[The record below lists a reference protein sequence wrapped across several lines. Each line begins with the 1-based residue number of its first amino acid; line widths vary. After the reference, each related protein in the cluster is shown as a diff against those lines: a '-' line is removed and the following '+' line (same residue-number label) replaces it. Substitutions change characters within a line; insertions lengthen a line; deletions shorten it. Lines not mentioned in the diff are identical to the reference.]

1 MEAVSKSAE
10 SGTEEVSNKE
20 IKPWQKGFE
29 LDYLKELEKRFNSYN
44 EYAQH
49 ELSKFKKNN
58 IAEALSKDQLHL
70 LGKGLIHKTEVKVRT
85 KINMF
90 PGVVIGEKLP
100 GDIEIK
106 HLGYSDEFDRRNI
119 ITTLLEDTY
128 YTNNNV
134 WLLINEESG
143 PDKAIASEAHFEKV
157 GVKYNSVADIIGV
170 YFRNASQVLEDRQHR
185 EIPIYEKFTLKPLQ
199 VSFTDIT
206 KQLAKQLEEMDIEY
220 TNHYSNYNKA
230 KSWSAISLRGYK
242 NDYRFITKPVEMNKK
257 WQKENE
263 NEVFEMQDTDW
274 RKKFPLVEKILDVF
288 ETEIHRVRFMK
299 LKPGG
304 GELERHTDQ
313 VDPDVGIQD
322 GKLMRIHIP
331 IKTNPNVEFTSWST
345 TGSKVIVN
353 MEEGHCWYLDIRKP
367 HMAINNGNDW
377 RTHLVIDVVANEQVR
392 SLFNAD
398 AHRKIQ

>member
-1 MEAVSKSAE
+1 M
-10 SGTEEVSNKE
+10 
-20 IKPWQKGFE
+20 
-29 LDYLKELEKRFNSYN
+29 
-44 EYAQH
+44 
-49 ELSKFKKNN
+49 
-58 IAEALSKDQLHL
+58 
-70 LGKGLIHKTEVKVRT
+70 
-85 KINMF
+85 
-90 PGVVIGEKLP
+90 
-100 GDIEIK
+100 
-106 HLGYSDEFDRRNI
+106 
-119 ITTLLEDTY
+119 EDTY

-143 PDKAIASEAHFEKV
+143 ADKSIASEAHFEKV

-170 YFRNASQVLEDRQHR
+170 YFRNAGQVLEDRQHR
-185 EIPIYEKFTLKPLQ
+185 EVPVYEKYTLKPLQ

-206 KQLAKQLEEMDIEY
+206 KQLAKQLEEMNIEY

-274 RKKFPLVEKILDVF
+274 RKKFQLVEKILDVF
-288 ETEIHRVRFMK
+288 KTEIHRVRFMK

-353 MEEGHCWYLDIRKP
+353 MEEGHCW
-367 HMAINNGNDW
+367 
-377 RTHLVIDVVANEQVR
+377 
-392 SLFNAD
+392 
-398 AHRKIQ
+398 

>member
-1 MEAVSKSAE
+1 M
-10 SGTEEVSNKE
+10 
-20 IKPWQKGFE
+20 KPWQKGFE
-29 LDYLKELEKRFNSYN
+29 LDYLKELESRFSSYN
-44 EYAQH
+44 NYAQH

-58 IAEALSKDQLHL
+58 IADALSKDNIIL
-70 LGKGLIHKTEVKVRT
+70 LRDNAIIHYNKVKVKS
-85 KINMF
+85 KISMF
-90 PGVVIGEKLP
+90 SGVTLSEKQP
-100 GDIEIK
+100 GDIQIK
-106 HLGYSDEFDRRNI
+106 QLGYSSEYDKRHIIEFLFNDDRFQSCG
-119 ITTLLEDTY
+119 
-128 YTNNNV
+128 V
-134 WLLINEESG
+134 WLFINEENLS
-143 PDKAIASEAHFEKV
+143 DKQIANETQFEKV
-157 GVKYNSVADIIGV
+157 GVKYTSVADIIGV
-170 YFRNASQVLEDRQHR
+170 YFRDANNVFEDRKHFD
-185 EIPIYEKFTLKPLQ
+185 IPKYEEYTLKKLTPDFSNLT
-199 VSFTDIT
+199 SILS
-206 KQLAKQLEEMDIEY
+206 KQLDEINVDF

-242 NDYRFITKPVEMNKK
+242 NDYKFITKPIEMNKK
-257 WQKENE
+257 WKEENK
-263 NEVFEMQDTDW
+263 NEVFKMQDTDW
-274 RKKFPLVEKILDVF
+274 RKKFSAVEDILKHF
-288 ETEIHRVRFMK
+288 KTEIHRVRFMK

-345 TGSKVIVN
+345 TGSKVKVN

-398 AHRKIQ
+398 AHRKVQ

>member
-1 MEAVSKSAE
+1 M
-10 SGTEEVSNKE
+10 
-20 IKPWQKGFE
+20 
-29 LDYLKELEKRFNSYN
+29 
-44 EYAQH
+44 
-49 ELSKFKKNN
+49 
-58 IAEALSKDQLHL
+58 SKDQLHL
-70 LGKGLIHKTEVKVRT
+70 LGKGLIHKTEVKVKT

-119 ITTLLEDTY
+119 ITTLMEDTY

-143 PDKAIASEAHFEKV
+143 PDKSIASEAHFEKV

-170 YFRNASQVLEDRQHR
+170 YFRHAGNVLEDRQH
-185 EIPIYEKFTLKPLQ
+185 PKVPVYENYTLKPLQ

-206 KQLAKQLEEMDIEY
+206 KQLAKQLEEMNIEY

-367 HMAINNGNDW
+367 HMAINNGDDW

>member
-1 MEAVSKSAE
+1 METISETSQSKE
-10 SGTEEVSNKE
+10 L
-20 IKPWQKGFE
+20 KPWQKGFE
-29 LDYLKELEKRFNSYN
+29 LDYLKDLEKRFTSYN

-49 ELSKFKKNN
+49 EMSKFKKNN
-58 IAEALSKDQLHL
+58 IADALSKDELHL
-70 LGKGLIHKTEVKVRT
+70 LGKGIIHKTEVKVKS

-90 PGVVIGEKLP
+90 PGVVIGEKQP
-100 GDIEIK
+100 GDIHIK

-119 ITTLLEDTY
+119 ITTLLDDTY

-134 WLLINEESG
+134 WLFINEENG
-143 PDKAIASEAHFEKV
+143 QDKAIASEAYFEKV
-157 GVKYNSVADIIGV
+157 GVKYSSVADIVGV
-170 YFRNASQVLEDRQHR
+170 YFRNAGQVLEDRTH
-185 EIPIYEKFTLKPLQ
+185 PTVPKYENYTLKPL
-199 VSFTDIT
+199 SLGFEEIT
-206 KQLAKQLEEMDIEY
+206 NKIQKQLEEMEIEY

-257 WQKENE
+257 WKEE
-263 NEVFEMQDTDW
+263 NKDEVFEMQDTDW
-274 RKKFPLVEKILDVF
+274 RQKFPLVEKILDVF

-313 VDPDVGIQD
+313 VDPDVGITD

-331 IKTNPNVEFTSWST
+331 IKTNEKVEFTSWST
-345 TGSKVIVN
+345 TGSKVIAN
-353 MEEGHCWYLDIRKP
+353 MEEGSCWYLDIRKP

-392 SLFNAD
+392 SLLND
-398 AHRKIQ
+398 TNTYRKIQ

>member
-1 MEAVSKSAE
+1 
-10 SGTEEVSNKE
+10 
-20 IKPWQKGFE
+20 
-29 LDYLKELEKRFNSYN
+29 
-44 EYAQH
+44 
-49 ELSKFKKNN
+49 
-58 IAEALSKDQLHL
+58 
-70 LGKGLIHKTEVKVRT
+70 
-85 KINMF
+85 
-90 PGVVIGEKLP
+90 
-100 GDIEIK
+100 
-106 HLGYSDEFDRRNI
+106 
-119 ITTLLEDTY
+119 
-128 YTNNNV
+128 
-134 WLLINEESG
+134 
-143 PDKAIASEAHFEKV
+143 
-157 GVKYNSVADIIGV
+157 
-170 YFRNASQVLEDRQHR
+170 
-185 EIPIYEKFTLKPLQ
+185 
-199 VSFTDIT
+199 
-206 KQLAKQLEEMDIEY
+206 
-220 TNHYSNYNKA
+220 
-230 KSWSAISLRGYK
+230 
-242 NDYRFITKPVEMNKK
+242 MNKK

-398 AHRKIQ
+398 THRKIQ